1 MARILI
7 CDDAP
12 FMRMVIR
19 EALEGA
25 GHIVVAETDDLDD
38 LVLLYKEQKP
48 DLVTMDILMKESG
61 VEGVRRIMKLDPKA
75 KVIVISV
82 LAEQEAEVI
91 DAVRLGAQGIVTKP
105 IKRELLVAEV
115 LRVLNVKG

>member
-25 GHIVVAETDDLDD
+25 GHVIVGETDDLDD
-38 LVLLYKEQKP
+38 LVVLYKEQKP

-61 VEGVRRIMKLDPKA
+61 VEGVRRLVKLDQSA
-75 KVIVISV
+75 KVVVVSV

-91 DAVRLGAQGIVTKP
+91 EAVRLGAQGIVTKP

-115 LRVLNVKG
+115 ARVLGIKR

>member
-19 EALEGA
+19 EALESA
-25 GHIVVAETDDLDD
+25 GHVIVGETDDLND
-38 LVLLYKEQKP
+38 LVSLFKSQRP
-48 DLVTMDILMKESG
+48 DLVTMDILMRESG
-61 VEGVRRIMKLDPKA
+61 VEGVKRIMREDKNA
-75 KVIVISV
+75 KIVVVSV
-82 LAEQEAEVI
+82 LAEQEAEVV

-105 IKRELLVAEV
+105 IRRELLLAEV
-115 LRVLNVKG
+115 NRVLNLHK